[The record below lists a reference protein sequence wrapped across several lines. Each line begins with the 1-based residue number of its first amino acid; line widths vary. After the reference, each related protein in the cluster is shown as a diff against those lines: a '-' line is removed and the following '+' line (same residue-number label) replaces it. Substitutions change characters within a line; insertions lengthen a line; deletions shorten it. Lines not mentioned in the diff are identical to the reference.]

1 MTAVRITFLD
11 FAKSLNFVMDD
22 QYQLRWWYEGND
34 NGNNDF
40 GDDGVIFPEEEMGKK
55 VAQTLHSW
63 RKYRES

>member
-40 GDDGVIFPEEEMGKK
+40 DDDGVIFPEEEMGKK